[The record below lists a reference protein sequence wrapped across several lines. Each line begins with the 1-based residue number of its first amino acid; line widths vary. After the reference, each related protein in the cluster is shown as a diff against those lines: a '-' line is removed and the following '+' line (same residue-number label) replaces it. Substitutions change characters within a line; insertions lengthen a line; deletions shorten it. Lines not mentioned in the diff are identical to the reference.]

1 MVVASGI
8 ASRHW
13 SGMDDSCHSVHAIR
27 LACCMRCHWLGMG
40 DSRQVR
46 HGAVDMRNYMCAR
59 GAFHCIIHQVT
70 CDGSWNVLGAY
81 PLVRYLQSIEDARGT
96 RQWAPGGAKVDSTA
110 TTLKC
115 LSTQ

>member
-1 MVVASGI
+1 VVVASGI

-46 HGAVDMRNYMCAR
+46 HGAVDMRIC
-59 GAFHCIIHQVT
+59 
-70 CDGSWNVLGAY
+70 
-81 PLVRYLQSIEDARGT
+81 VREGHSIAS
-96 RQWAPGGAKVDSTA
+96 STKSHA
-110 TTLKC
+110 MDHGMFWVRIRWC
-115 LSTQ
+115 VIFRA